1 MSYKIAYVTLEQI
14 VCTRER
20 NIYRLSALTFCLT
33 LAIMMQWN
41 FEIFHVPLRLPVH
54 IPCSASCSACSLTK
68 AAFLFGVLCQRKRRE
83 SSGRAGLRRRRIKE
97 GGGGLTARSND
108 IYIPLSRIFYF
119 FLFWVPFLNRS
130 SRKYPPRYT
139 LFFVPPV
146 PLARTRLL
154 QRFTNCFSVPY
165 KCTVVPLVR
174 TFLLNSESKITG
186 CLHLHPIL

>member
-1 MSYKIAYVTLEQI
+1 MSYNIAYVTLEQF

-33 LAIMMQWN
+33 LAIMMQWD

-54 IPCSASCSACSLTK
+54 IPCSASCSGCSLTK

-83 SSGRAGLRRRRIKE
+83 SSGRAVPQRRRIKE
-97 GGGGLTARSND
+97 GGGGRTARSND

-130 SRKYPPRYT
+130 SRKYPPGTRSFLYRLYRLRERAYCNASRIVALYRT
-139 LFFVPPV
+139 NV
-146 PLARTRLL
+146 PLYRSFAL
-154 QRFTNCFSVPY
+154 FY
-165 KCTVVPLVR
+165 
-174 TFLLNSESKITG
+174 
-186 CLHLHPIL
+186 